1 MKISKE
7 QAQKNRQQ
15 IIDVASQ
22 LFRERGFDGIGVAD
36 LMREAGFT
44 HGGFYGHFESKEAL
58 MLAACQHAFD
68 EAALRWR
75 KQSATHHLSLKSMA
89 TKYCSKQHRDNPG
102 KGCPIAALAVSV
114 ASQNDEMRS
123 AFTANF
129 KLSIDFLVSAME
141 ASDEGEAKRKA
152 IAAWSLLVGSVI
164 LSRAVNEPK
173 LADQILTVGAEFANK
188 LEQMQVC

>member
-1 MKISKE
+1 
-7 QAQKNRQQ
+7 
-15 IIDVASQ
+15 
-22 LFRERGFDGIGVAD
+22 
-36 LMREAGFT
+36 
-44 HGGFYGHFESKEAL
+44 

-68 EAALRWR
+68 EAALRWQ
-75 KQSATHHLSLKSMA
+75 KQTGAHPIAFESIAS
-89 TKYCSKQHRDNPG
+89 KYCSKQHRDNPG

-114 ASQNDEMRS
+114 ASQNDEVRS
-123 AFTANF
+123 AFTDNF

-141 ASDEGEAKRKA
+141 ASDEREARRKA

-188 LEQMQVC
+188 L

>member
-36 LMREAGFT
+36 LMRAAGFT

-68 EAALRWR
+68 EAALRWQ
-75 KQSATHHLSLKSMA
+75 KQTGAHPIAFESIAS
-89 TKYCSKQHRDNPG
+89 KYCSKQHRDNPA
-102 KGCPIAALAVSV
+102 KAVQSRRW
-114 ASQNDEMRS
+114 Q
-123 AFTANF
+123 F
-129 KLSIDFLVSAME
+129 LSPARMMKCVRPLQTTS
-141 ASDEGEAKRKA
+141 S
-152 IAAWSLLVGSVI
+152 
-164 LSRAVNEPK
+164 
-173 LADQILTVGAEFANK
+173 
-188 LEQMQVC
+188 

>member
-7 QAQKNRQQ
+7 QAEKNRRQ

-22 LFRERGFDGIGVAD
+22 LFRERGFDGVGVAD
-36 LMREAGFT
+36 LMRAAGFT

-58 MLAACQHAFD
+58 MLAACQHAFE
-68 EAALRWR
+68 EAALRWQ
-75 KQSATHHLSLKSMA
+75 KQSSAHPLSLKSIA

-102 KGCPIAALAVSV
+102 KGCPVAALAVSV
-114 ASQNDEMRS
+114 ASQNDEVRS
-123 AFTANF
+123 AFTDNF
-129 KLSIDFLVSAME
+129 MLCIDFLVSAME
-141 ASDEGEAKRKA
+141 ANDVGEARRKA

-188 LEQMQVC
+188 L

>member
-7 QAQKNRQQ
+7 QAQKNREQ
-15 IIDVASQ
+15 IIDVASR

-58 MLAACQHAFD
+58 MMIACQHAFD
-68 EAALRWR
+68 EAMRRWQ
-75 KQSATHHLSLKSMA
+75 KSNSEQPLSIETIATR
-89 TKYCSKQHRDNPG
+89 YCSKQHRDNPG

-114 ASQNDEMRS
+114 ASQSDELRT

-129 KLSIDFLVSAME
+129 KSSIDFLVNAME
-141 ASDEGEAKRKA
+141 ASDEAEARRKA
-152 IAAWSLLVGSVI
+152 IAAWSFLVGSLI
-164 LSRAVNEPK
+164 LSRAVNDPK
-173 LADQILTVGAEFANK
+173 LANQILSIGAQSAVDFAGP
-188 LEQMQVC
+188 

>member
-36 LMREAGFT
+36 LMRAAGFT

-58 MLAACQHAFD
+58 MLAACQQAFD
-68 EAALRWR
+68 EAALRWQ
-75 KQSATHHLSLKSMA
+75 KQSDLSLKSIA

-102 KGCPIAALAVSV
+102 KGCPVAALAVSV
-114 ASQNDEMRS
+114 ASQNDEVRS
-123 AFTANF
+123 AFTDNF
-129 KLSIDFLVSAME
+129 KLSIEFLVSAME
-141 ASDEGEAKRKA
+141 AEDVGEARRKA

-188 LEQMQVC
+188 L

>member
-36 LMREAGFT
+36 LMRAAGFT
-44 HGGFYGHFESKEAL
+44 HGGFYGHFESKDAL

-68 EAALRWR
+68 EVALRWQ
-75 KQSATHHLSLKSMA
+75 KQTGSQPMSFKSIA

-102 KGCPIAALAVSV
+102 KGCPVAALAVSV
-114 ASQNDEMRS
+114 ASQNDEVRS
-123 AFTANF
+123 AFTDNF

-141 ASDEGEAKRKA
+141 ASNEEDARSKA

-173 LADQILTVGAEFANK
+173 LADQILSVGAEFANK
-188 LEQMQVC
+188 L

>member
-15 IIDVASQ
+15 IIEVASQ

-36 LMREAGFT
+36 LMRAAGFT

-58 MLAACQHAFD
+58 MLDAFQHAFD
-68 EAALRWR
+68 EAKLRWR
-75 KQSATHHLSLKSMA
+75 KLSSTHQIPLTTIA

-114 ASQNDEMRS
+114 ASQNDEVRS
-123 AFTANF
+123 AFTDNF

-141 ASDEGEAKRKA
+141 ARDEVEARRKA

-173 LADQILTVGAEFANK
+173 LSEQILTVGAEFANK
-188 LEQMQVC
+188 L

>member
-36 LMREAGFT
+36 LMRAAGFT

-58 MLAACQHAFD
+58 MVAACQHAFD
-68 EAALRWR
+68 EAASRWK
-75 KQSATHHLSLKSMA
+75 KQSGASPLPLKSIA

-102 KGCPIAALAVSV
+102 KGCPVAALAVPV
-114 ASQNDEMRS
+114 ASQNEEVRS
-123 AFTANF
+123 AFTDNF
-129 KLSIDFLVSAME
+129 KLSIEFLVSAME
-141 ASDEGEAKRKA
+141 ASDEGEARRRA

-173 LADQILTVGAEFANK
+173 LSDQILTVGADFANK
-188 LEQMQVC
+188 L